1 MSYNKN
7 WIDSIN
13 IKANSIRL
21 KNHNLVS
28 DEQLNRINENY
39 KENFYSPNMFVRIGL
54 FIFTFILSNSALGIF
69 GAMIAIPF
77 SNEFLFGVLCF
88 VAAGILF
95 FSLHFFIN
103 TKYHYRSGIDDCL
116 LYQAVSFIIFG
127 ILLITDFSSTKLIV
141 FLCIPLLAFTSW
153 RYMDTF
159 LAFVAFVCLH
169 VWIFLVAADFA
180 IGKALMPFIFLFT
193 SGIIAIAAHKMVRND
208 KFVYWKHLLKV
219 LKVVALLM
227 VYLSMNYFVVRE
239 GNILLSETAVDMSQ
253 NAEYAAIQKSIDSN
267 HEAINGA
274 YADTLNTLSDEEI
287 SQLSDQNDSLYS
299 KLYELERE
307 ELMKA
312 RGQVLPMAFFF
323 IICTLLFPVIYIFL
337 GLRAKDRLFLIT
349 GLIILAATVATCQ
362 FYTPDFPYEYTI
374 TLGGLVMLL
383 ASWLSIR
390 YLKTNNSVFTYEQDP
405 DKENQ
410 GLLNAEAFI
419 VAQTAAGSSGAGSDQ
434 GTEFGG
440 GNFGGGGAG
449 GKY

>member
-7 WIDSIN
+7 WIDALN
-13 IKANSIRL
+13 IKANSVRL

-28 DEQLNRINENY
+28 EEQLNRINENY

-69 GAMIAIPF
+69 GAMMAIPF
-77 SNEFLFGVLCF
+77 SNEILFGVLCF

-95 FSLHFFIN
+95 FSLQFFIN
-103 TKYHYRSGIDDCL
+103 TKNHYRSGIDDCL

-169 VWIFLVAADFA
+169 AWIFIVAADFTL
-180 IGKALMPFIFLFT
+180 GKTLMPFIFLFT
-193 SGIIAIAAHKMVRND
+193 SGVIAIAAHIMVRND
-208 KFVYWKHLLKV
+208 KFVYWKHILKV

-239 GNILLSETAVDMSQ
+239 GNILLSETSVDMSQ
-253 NAEYAAIQKSIDSN
+253 NEEYVAIQKSIDSN
-267 HEAINGA
+267 HETINSA
-274 YADTLNTLSDEEI
+274 YADTLNALSDEEI
-287 SQLSDQNDSLYS
+287 SQLSIQNDALYS
-299 KLYELERE
+299 KLYELEKE

-312 RGQVLPMAFFF
+312 RGQGLPLAFFF
-323 IICTLLFPVIYIFL
+323 IICTILFPIIYIFL
-337 GLRAKDRLFLIT
+337 GLRAKDRLFLTT
-349 GLIILAATVATCQ
+349 GLIILAATVATYQ
-362 FYTPDFPYEYTI
+362 FYNPDFPYEYTI
-374 TLGGLVMLL
+374 TFGGLIMLL
-383 ASWLSIR
+383 VSWFSIR
-390 YLKTNNSVFTYEQDP
+390 YLKTHNKVFTYEHDS
-405 DKENQ
+405 DNDNQ
-410 GLLNAEAFI
+410 GLLNAEALI
-419 VAQTAAGSSGAGSDQ
+419 VAQTAGGISGQSSDQ

-440 GNFGGGGAG
+440 GSFGGGGAG